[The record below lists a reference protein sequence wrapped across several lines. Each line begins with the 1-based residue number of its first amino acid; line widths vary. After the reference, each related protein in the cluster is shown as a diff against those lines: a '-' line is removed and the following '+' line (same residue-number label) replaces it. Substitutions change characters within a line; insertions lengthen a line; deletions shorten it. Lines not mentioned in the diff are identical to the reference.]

1 MLSTVSEYDRVV
13 SSTQE
18 NVRTLDCVS
27 SSKIFLLQN
36 NLVVLKDST
45 ELAET
50 LFIALTTY
58 SCQGYVMRGMTLAA
72 KRALHFVS

>member
-18 NVRTLDCVS
+18 NVRTDCVS

-36 NLVVLKDST
+36 NLVVLKEST
-45 ELAET
+45 ELAGT

-72 KRALHFVS
+72 KRVLHFVS